1 MSHIFTG
8 YNGYGYDQVLS
19 TEQKYMCQYLKNIR
33 KQQNGFT
40 ITMAIDL
47 IDAPVGTADAIQRY
61 VEFMLRMQPHSIK
74 LNAHNEFSAVALHYT
89 KYYREKYKIRY
100 KIH

>member
-19 TEQKYMCQYLKNIR
+19 TERKYICQYLKNIR

-61 VEFMLRMQPHSIK
+61 VRFMFEMKPHSIK
-74 LNAHNEFSAVALHYT
+74 FNDHNEFSALALHYI
-89 KYYREKYKIRY
+89 KYYCEQYRIQYKL
-100 KIH
+100 H